1 MDKFSSIQANGEM
14 RCEDMKR
21 RLLSL
26 LLAFAAAAALT
37 APAFADVLWEPY
49 GNDFYE
55 AHRDECVYENR
66 KYLANGEA
74 GYVTIQASPQSSAE
88 VFNVPNGE
96 AIQVGFRW
104 TDGTGAQ
111 WAVAT
116 YGVRSDSGDWAW
128 YDGWIPMSRL
138 ELVYDSIAFEEDHA
152 GELGE
157 YDGSGDD
164 LTEIVVYQYPGGPL
178 ASQVSFQVDVEENP
192 LSEYFQY
199 LYTDEN
205 GLRWSKMGYYY
216 GCRNVWVCLD
226 RPVDDTLGEEQP
238 QAAAQVRGE
247 DSPALHPAAEEV
259 PAPRTIPLWLIPAA
273 LVILAA
279 AVTALLVRRTR
290 KGKGGA
296 E

>member
-1 MDKFSSIQANGEM
+1 MIFRDNYRIEGALYKEALDYARKSRSFTSNRHDFHAGGLDNKQKKMLEGKLGEKAVKLLFWDNG
-14 RCEDMKR
+14 
-21 RLLSL
+21 
-26 LLAFAAAAALT
+26 
-37 APAFADVLWEPY
+37 
-49 GNDFYE
+49 
-55 AHRDECVYENR
+55 
-66 KYLANGEA
+66 
-74 GYVTIQASPQSSAE
+74 
-88 VFNVPNGE
+88 
-96 AIQVGFRW
+96 
-104 TDGTGAQ
+104 
-111 WAVAT
+111 
-116 YGVRSDSGDWAW
+116 
-128 YDGWIPMSRL
+128 
-138 ELVYDSIAFEEDHA
+138 IAFEEDHA

-178 ASQVSFQVDVEENP
+178 ASQVSFQVDVKENP